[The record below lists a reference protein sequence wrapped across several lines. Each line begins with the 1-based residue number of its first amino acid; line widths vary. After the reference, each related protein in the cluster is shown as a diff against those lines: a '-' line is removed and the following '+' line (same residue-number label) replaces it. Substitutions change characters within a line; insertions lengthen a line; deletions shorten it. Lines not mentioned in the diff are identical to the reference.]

1 MSQARSAR
9 ILLVGCGCAVE
20 VWALLVLQQPPGA
33 DIARHVTV
41 TLAAWAVYVLALRLI
56 LTLPNDRPRWDLGL
70 IFTIAIAVR
79 VTLLFSS
86 PSLSDDVYRE
96 VWDARLVHQGVN
108 PYEYAPGAPEMAVY
122 RDDVIWERVNHKE
135 QRTPY
140 PPLATI
146 LSAAAYAVLPER
158 LVAMQGL
165 AALLDLAGAA
175 LLAGFLARVGG
186 DPRRSMALAWSPL
199 GALHFAHSGHND
211 AGMVAAVLLGALL
224 LTSAPRWPALV
235 ALGAATAIKGVPAL
249 MMPAWVRASGP
260 LGLVAWGGAC
270 AAVALPFLSAR
281 GGLVAGVFSEVGAQR
296 FNDSL
301 YLLLE
306 RSLQLFG
313 VAGAATVAAAVGAT
327 IVVAAAAA
335 AARPFTTPER
345 VVVDGLRVMGVYLL
359 VAPVV
364 EPWYFTWLAPI
375 IALRLMPAGG
385 AGFHLNDAP
394 VWLWLLGAAT
404 LTELTY
410 LPGGSAWWV
419 PIRIIEYGP
428 AYALL
433 AVALVRWW
441 RGRGKE

>member
-1 MSQARSAR
+1 MPQATRAR
-9 ILLVGCGCAVE
+9 FMLVGCGCAIE
-20 VWALLVLQQPPGA
+20 AWAVLALQQAPGA
-33 DIARHVTV
+33 DIPRHVTA

-70 IFTIAIAVR
+70 IFAIAIAVR

-86 PSLSDDVYRE
+86 PSLSDDIYRA
-96 VWDARLVHQGVN
+96 VWDARLTHQGVN
-108 PYEYAPGAPEMAVY
+108 PYEYAPGAAELAVY
-122 RDDVIWERVNHKE
+122 RDDAIWERVNHKE

-146 LSAAAYAVLPER
+146 LSAVAYALLPER
-158 LVAMQGL
+158 LLAMQVL

-186 DPRRSMALAWSPL
+186 DPRRSLALAWSPL

-235 ALGAATAIKGVPAL
+235 ALGAGTAIKGVPML
-249 MMPAWVRASGP
+249 MVPAWVRATGP
-260 LGLVAWGGAC
+260 FGLVAWGGTC
-270 AAVALPFLSAR
+270 AAVALPFLSA
-281 GGLVAGVFSEVGAQR
+281 GTGLVAGVFSEVGTQR

-313 VAGAATVAAAVGAT
+313 VVGAATVATAVGAAA
-327 IVVAAAAA
+327 VVAAAAA
-335 AARPFTTPER
+335 AARPFTTPDR
-345 VVVDGLRVMGVYLL
+345 VVVDGLRVLGVYLL

-375 IALRLMPAGG
+375 IALRLKPAGG
-385 AGFHLNDAP
+385 GFQLNDAP

-410 LPGGSAWWV
+410 LPGGSAWWI
-419 PIRIIEYGP
+419 PIRVIEYGP

-433 AVALVRWW
+433 AAALVRSW
-441 RGRGKE
+441 RVRGQE